1 MNIKLFLSTIP
12 LLLFQFSLAVDLP
25 LPEGFTL
32 VDSSSS
38 YKMVLTPYATYPVTL
53 EQYSPKIIIQGKWG
67 TNPGEFSF
75 EYYEDNEGMT
85 KSIYPSM
92 AVNSKGEIYIL
103 DIMNNRIQKFDNE
116 GKHLKNIVVPIRAD
130 RNEKSIV
137 HLSTKP
143 YYVENSFEF
152 DNKAYYYEKS
162 KAYYYGINIAID
174 AQDTLYYYT
183 HKGANKGEVWEFKDD
198 ILSNKHELPSHAE
211 MLIRAKENGEVYAL
225 CVSTDTQLENR
236 ALFYDFKKHT
246 FANDRRTKVISK
258 PPYAVHIVN
267 PDMGILKVILPDSKE
282 TTITIPEKYRK
293 RFFIFPDNCFLIENN
308 YIRIYTEYSGT
319 GDDLKYDLTGR
330 LTGILLYPSLDS
342 GKSLQK
348 AYNEK
353 FGTRFGHAMG
363 NNGWKYLLF
372 YTADIMKII
381 LDDIRQ

>member
-198 ILSNKHELPSHAE
+198 ILSNKHELPSKSFNIE
-211 MLIRAKENGEVYAL
+211 RSKNDGNVYAFDYEQTI
-225 CVSTDTQLENR
+225 SP
-236 ALFYDFKKHT
+236 YDFIKST
-246 FANDRRTKVISK
+246 FTDDTINKQVIRSS
-258 PPYAVHIVN
+258 YTIHVN
-267 PDMGILKVILPDSKE
+267 SKE
-282 TTITIPEKYRK
+282 KDAIEIINNQTKSILINLPQPNKK
-293 RFFIFPDNCFLIENN
+293 LLPFIDNCFILSDSR
-308 YIRIYTEYSGT
+308 IRIYTTRWATT
-319 GDDLKYDLTGR
+319 GDILQFDMTGKLCSIYIYPEWEKNYWRSYD
-330 LTGILLYPSLDS
+330 
-342 GKSLQK
+342 
-348 AYNEK
+348 K
-353 FGTRFGHAMG
+353 FGQLADEDLG
-363 NNGWKYLLF
+363 NDGEEYMLF
-372 YTADIMKII
+372 AFSEGLNFVRNEVVPIK
-381 LDDIRQ
+381 R